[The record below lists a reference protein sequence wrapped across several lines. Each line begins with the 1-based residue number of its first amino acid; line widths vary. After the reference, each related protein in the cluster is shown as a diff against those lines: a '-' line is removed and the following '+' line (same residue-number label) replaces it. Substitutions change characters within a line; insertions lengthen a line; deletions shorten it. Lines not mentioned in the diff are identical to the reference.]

1 MLNIFSNSHQSFQ
14 RPIHRFLYIF
24 VGIID
29 AVFLFNNNQLSS
41 PLAASCV
48 VAGSPKNL
56 LIFGVHFAS
65 GIVVNLSCYCCCPT
79 LPLATHRHTKK
90 AQTSSCLFAVR
101 GLRIAHLIKQTTG
114 NLRRYDYI
122 PLP

>member
-1 MLNIFSNSHQSFQ
+1 MLNTFSIKP
-14 RPIHRFLYIF
+14 PIISKTNPLFLYIF
-24 VGIID
+24 VGTTG
-29 AVFLFNNNQLSS
+29 AVFLFNNNQIS
-41 PLAASCV
+41 PLAASRV

-65 GIVVNLSCYCCCPT
+65 GIVVNLSCYCCCPI